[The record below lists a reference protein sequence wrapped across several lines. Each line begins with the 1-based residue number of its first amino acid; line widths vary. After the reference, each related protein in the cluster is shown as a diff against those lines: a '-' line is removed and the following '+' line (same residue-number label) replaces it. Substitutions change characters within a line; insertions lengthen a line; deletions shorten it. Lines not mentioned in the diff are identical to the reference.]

1 MKRSLLLALIGIFTV
16 AGMASAQDYRNA
28 SYNRGDDANDRN
40 ANRREYRE
48 ERREER
54 REYRNDDNRNDGYRN
69 DNYRNDNRTDGYR
82 DNTARTDGYGTDRG
96 YVEQNRGY
104 NNPNYG
110 DNENRGRI
118 DDRRDIERRGGFGIR
133 GGLNI
138 ATVTNLNSK
147 AGFNLG
153 GSYEIMLTRRFPLYF
168 ETGLYLQYKGGKE
181 TIDGYTNEVNLWY
194 LEIPA
199 LLSYH
204 VQIGRSWTVQPY
216 FGLYYALGVGG
227 KYKTLGESTDVFGNY
242 FNRSDFGIRVGAGAT
257 WRQLYFGVGYDAG
270 LINIS
275 KDKVKPQLGSV
286 KTGSFY
292 ITIGYNF

>member
-16 AGMASAQDYRNA
+16 AGMASAQDYRNT
-28 SYNRGDDANDRN
+28 SYNRNDNANE
-40 ANRREYRE
+40 NRREYRE
-48 ERREER
+48 ERRENR
-54 REYRNDDNRNDGYRN
+54 REYRD
-69 DNYRNDNRTDGYR
+69 DNYRNDRN
-82 DNTARTDGYGTDRG
+82 DRG
-96 YVEQNRGY
+96 YVDQNRGY

-181 TIDGYTNEVNLWY
+181 TVDGYTNEVNLWY

-204 VQIGRSWTVQPY
+204 VQICL
-216 FGLYYALGVGG
+216 LYTSPSPRDRG
-227 KYKTLGESTDVFGNY
+227 
-242 FNRSDFGIRVGAGAT
+242 
-257 WRQLYFGVGYDAG
+257 
-270 LINIS
+270 
-275 KDKVKPQLGSV
+275 
-286 KTGSFY
+286 
-292 ITIGYNF
+292 

>member
-16 AGMASAQDYRNA
+16 AGMASAQDYRNT
-28 SYNRGDDANDRN
+28 SYNRNDNANE
-40 ANRREYRE
+40 NRREYRE
-48 ERREER
+48 ERRENR
-54 REYRNDDNRNDGYRN
+54 REYRD
-69 DNYRNDNRTDGYR
+69 DNYRNDRN
-82 DNTARTDGYGTDRG
+82 DRG
-96 YVEQNRGY
+96 YVDQNRGY

-181 TIDGYTNEVNLWY
+181 TVDGYTNEVNLWY

-204 VQIGRSWTVQPY
+204 VQIGRNWTVQPY

-227 KYKTLGESTDVFGNY
+227 KYKSLGESSDVFGNY

-257 WRQLYFGVGYDAG
+257 WKQLYFGVGYDAG